1 MSTSWKSPVDTHEGE
16 NRQPPRPLRQDRR
29 GEARTFANALPGTI
43 IPPFEPRAKAV
54 RARSISPASRTLI
67 GFTSTPSD
75 GAAVWMAPNWPIPAG
90 APGSRRTAARVTPG
104 AICLS
109 SSSHLALRPYSKF
122 VNPVALPPGR
132 ARLSTKPLPTGSTT
146 CTNTIGTARVV
157 CSNGAMLILPVARM
171 TSGVSANNSSAYL
184 RISSEFPAA
193 GQRVSMRRLRPS
205 VKPQLLQSLLEGS
218 DAGLSVRTISNR
230 AHEHADLPYAI
241 RLLRARRKRPTRRR
255 AADQRDELAPPQ
267 ER

>member
-1 MSTSWKSPVDTHEGE
+1 MRSRW
-16 NRQPPRPLRQDRR
+16 
-29 GEARTFANALPGTI
+29 TFANALPGTI

-75 GAAVWMAPNWPIPAG
+75 GAAVWMAPNWPIPAA

-109 SSSHLALRPYSKF
+109 SSSHFALRPYSKF

-193 GQRVSMRRLRPS
+193 GQRVSMRTLRPS
-205 VKPQLLQSLLEGS
+205 VQPSCCSPCWK
-218 DAGLSVRTISNR
+218 AAMR
-230 AHEHADLPYAI
+230 ACPCALFATAPMSTPTFRMRSGCCARATSGHVATAPPSTAMTSRRFI
-241 RLLRARRKRPTRRR
+241 RSPRRR
-255 AADQRDELAPPQ
+255 GRAASGALQGRAPS
-267 ER
+267 RS